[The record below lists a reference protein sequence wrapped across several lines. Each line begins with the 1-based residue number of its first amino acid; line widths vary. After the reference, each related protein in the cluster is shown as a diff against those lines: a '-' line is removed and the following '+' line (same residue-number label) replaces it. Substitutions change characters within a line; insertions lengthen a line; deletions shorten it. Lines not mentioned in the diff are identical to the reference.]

1 MKGWWG
7 EEKRIGERIWV
18 FSFKKTSCKNKVI
31 HRKLVCFG
39 SLVPMRMPE
48 VSVVGPFICMLEP
61 TMVGKLRFLRMP
73 VFSWMP
79 PMALVTA
86 GQPSGRLSGA
96 RPPGTRPLT
105 GPCAPQRRGP
115 WSSVKGGADACPE
128 LTTLAIP
135 NLLTLS
141 TRLRLETDT
150 SVWLSLFLMFFL
162 FLTSFRIELAGFEAR
177 KLS

>member
-1 MKGWWG
+1 MVGK
-7 EEKRIGERIWV
+7 EDRRKNPEY
-18 FSFKKTSCKNKVI
+18 FLFKKTSCKNKVL

-39 SLVPMRMPE
+39 SLVPMRIPE
-48 VSVVGPFICMLEP
+48 VRDVGPFICMLEP

-73 VFSWMP
+73 VFSWM
-79 PMALVTA
+79 ALVTA
-86 GQPSGRLSGA
+86 GQPKGRPSGA
-96 RPPGTRPLT
+96 RPPGTRALT

-115 WSSVKGGADACPE
+115 WSSVKGGADVCPT

-162 FLTSFRIELAGFEAR
+162 FLTSFKIELAGFEAK